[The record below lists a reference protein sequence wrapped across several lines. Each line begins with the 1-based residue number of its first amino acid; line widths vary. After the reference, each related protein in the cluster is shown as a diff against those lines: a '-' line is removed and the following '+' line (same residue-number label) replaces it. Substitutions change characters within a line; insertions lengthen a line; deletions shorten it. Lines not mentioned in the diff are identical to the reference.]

1 MTSNEMP
8 GSESLDKLILEL
20 FEVQAVKFGTFTL
33 KSGIESPVYFD
44 LRVIVSY
51 PQLMV
56 SVDRSDSYVRAI
68 IRVFPSIDCLY
79 CSGPVF
85 QILFSYYRHSTRH
98 S

>member
-56 SVDRSDSYVRAI
+56 SVESSDSYVRAI
-68 IRVFPSIDCLY
+68 IRVLPSRSIDCL
-79 CSGPVF
+79 
-85 QILFSYYRHSTRH
+85 L
-98 S
+98 